1 MLRAHLIL
9 FLLCIPALSQVSFG
23 SELNADTNQPASN
36 TPISKPR
43 LLSDSTPLHQP
54 DSGIFQRKS
63 SGALFLKYEVAPIS
77 GTNIGLGWCVNK
89 KYLGMRSVVLF
100 PTINH
105 VSNGNEINVVRT
117 NQGEYTGEEK
127 ISDRFF
133 GLQIG
138 PTVPVTYWFHLYAVA
153 EFNWAAEFRKP
164 VYDKN
169 HNHLGYFYPFH
180 QGSIGYE
187 MGTQLHLFRAHLSAG
202 WNSASRGV
210 SLSLGFVNWL

>member
-1 MLRAHLIL
+1 MSYSQPLTTSQMVMKLTWLEQTRES
-9 FLLCIPALSQVSFG
+9 IPG
-23 SELNADTNQPASN
+23 
-36 TPISKPR
+36 
-43 LLSDSTPLHQP
+43 
-54 DSGIFQRKS
+54 G
-63 SGALFLKYEVAPIS
+63 
-77 GTNIGLGWCVNK
+77 
-89 KYLGMRSVVLF
+89 
-100 PTINH
+100 
-105 VSNGNEINVVRT
+105 
-117 NQGEYTGEEK
+117 K